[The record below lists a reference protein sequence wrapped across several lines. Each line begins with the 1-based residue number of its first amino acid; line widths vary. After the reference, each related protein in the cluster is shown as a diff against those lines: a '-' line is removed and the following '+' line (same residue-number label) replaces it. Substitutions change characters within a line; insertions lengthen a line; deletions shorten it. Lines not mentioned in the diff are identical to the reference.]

1 VSGLWSNAVCGLSAL
16 LHRYRLLYYN
26 LATSN
31 RDKRH
36 IVVFRFD
43 SIDGEVRM
51 GAQGDGG

>member
-1 VSGLWSNAVCGLSAL
+1 MSGLWSNAVCGLSAL